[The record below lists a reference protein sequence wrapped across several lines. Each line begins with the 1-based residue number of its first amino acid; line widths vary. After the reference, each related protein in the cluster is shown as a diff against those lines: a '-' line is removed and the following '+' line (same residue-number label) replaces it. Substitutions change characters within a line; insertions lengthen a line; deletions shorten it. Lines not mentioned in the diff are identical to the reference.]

1 MNAVTARERA
11 GERLKI
17 KVISRCLGEIY
28 GYIPATGD
36 YYSSVNRG
44 ASPGITV
51 RSRKPAYVWGEY
63 LEGCSRLIFQVS
75 QKIRGGELSD
85 GRVELAGHYCRFD
98 AAQGVYMTDIDMVGR
113 DGEFYFPS
121 ASEALGALVCGADEA
136 MRRRIRGYEERRR
149 AAK

>member
-1 MNAVTARERA
+1 MTARERTA
-11 GERLKI
+11 ERLKI

-51 RSRKPAYVWGEY
+51 LSRKPAYVWGEY
-63 LEGCSRLIFQVS
+63 LEGCSRLIYRVS
-75 QKIRGGELSD
+75 EKIRGGELSD

-98 AAQGVYMTDIDMVGR
+98 AAKGVYMTDIDMSGR
-113 DGEFYFPS
+113 DGEFYFSS
-121 ASEALGALVCGADEA
+121 ALEALGVLVCGADEA
-136 MRRRIRGYEERRR
+136 MRNRIRGYEERRC